1 MGYVEGRNLLIE
13 YRGADNQEDRLAA
26 DLVQRRVDAIA
37 AYAGPP
43 IVAAKGATTS
53 IPIIFF
59 TGFDPVASGFVPSL
73 NRPGG
78 NVTDISRSIC
88 GTGGS
93 RWRRRFVDWDRHVPR
108 RFRAVRLLLSDIEK

>member
-43 IVAAKGATTS
+43 IVAAKGATTLYTNH
-53 IPIIFF
+53 FLQ
-59 TGFDPVASGFVPSL
+59 GL
-73 NRPGG
+73 
-78 NVTDISRSIC
+78 
-88 GTGGS
+88 
-93 RWRRRFVDWDRHVPR
+93 
-108 RFRAVRLLLSDIEK
+108 